1 MSPMNLICNYFL
13 YYHKILHNNIRVLSL
28 NNSANKFPSKK
39 VYKMD
44 VEDRSKRHKKEEEE
58 EEEITILDIRL
69 RDPLRDIIIKKYLSN
84 GERFPLLFVSKYFKT
99 ITSIMTY
106 DCQDLIDSLLKL
118 ENELESDDLI
128 ERDDYIES
136 VDLIEVHRLIAIHW
150 DTHSDPLT
158 DKLQLITKST
168 TKNLIIWYH
177 QNFNSFRLDCSK
189 PVILC
194 DDYFVRIADHNSGL
208 YM

>member
-1 MSPMNLICNYFL
+1 S
-13 YYHKILHNNIRVLSL
+13 ILSSFSNSL
-28 NNSANKFPSKK
+28 GKN
-39 VYKMD
+39 
-44 VEDRSKRHKKEEEE
+44 
-58 EEEITILDIRL
+58 
-69 RDPLRDIIIKKYLSN
+69 IIKKYLSN
-84 GERFPLLFVSKYFKT
+84 GERFPLILVSKYFKT
-99 ITSIMTY
+99 ITSIMKY
-106 DCQDLIDSLLKL
+106 DCHDLI
-118 ENELESDDLI
+118 ESYRLIEKHLIESHDLI
-128 ERDDYIES
+128 ERDDYGES
-136 VDLIEVHRLIAIHW
+136 LHLKEIHRLIEIHW
-150 DTHSDPLT
+150 NTHSDPLT